1 MAEPVRRT
9 RRRRSYGSESTPAV
23 RGPNI
28 HGWISDEDL
37 HPTYLQRWKERR
49 VLRHKFATINWL
61 QASGFQISHMLMEQG
76 IQHLLELQGRYYPD
90 LVRVFYYNL
99 KTRDGI
105 AYSKVKGVDIALD
118 YNIWTNVAQLPIFD
132 DALHVPNDFAH
143 FNRILTYR
151 SFLRNPAQDLPNMKH
166 LLVGPLKMEERLLHY
181 LLVWIL
187 CPRGTNLAQCS
198 ELDLMIMSAITQ
210 HRKINWP
217 SLIIDTIVR
226 AIRYDRASLPYP
238 LLISKILEYR
248 GVDVTGEECV
258 HVLPSNK
265 IGESTLRQM
274 GIILQGDH
282 YVFAEEVGAP
292 VNEDVD
298 EDDQEAQIPDP
309 TNVAGSSQPP
319 PQYSLESISR
329 QIEMMA
335 TMQQTRMDE
344 MMAFH
349 NRRYDEIT
357 SHLRE
362 IDSKLAKMYIPDSED
377 ES

>member
-1 MAEPVRRT
+1 MVEPVRRT
-9 RRRRSYGSESTPAV
+9 RRRRSYGSESTPAA

-99 KTRDGI
+99 KTRYGI

-143 FNRILTYR
+143 FNRILTIDP
-151 SFLRNPAQDLPNMKH
+151 FFAIWHKT
-166 LLVGPLKMEERLLHY
+166 
-181 LLVWIL
+181 
-187 CPRGTNLAQCS
+187 CPIGSICLGTNLAQCS
-198 ELDLMIMSAITQ
+198 ELDLMIMSTITQ

-217 SLIIDTIVR
+217 SLITDTIVR
-226 AIRYDRASLPYP
+226 AIRYGRASLPYP

-274 GIILQGDH
+274 GIILQGNH
-282 YVFAEEVGAP
+282 YVFPEEVGAL
-292 VNEDVD
+292 VNEDID
-298 EDDQEAQIPDP
+298 EDDQEAQMPDP
-309 TNVAGSSQPP
+309 TNVVGSSQPP

-329 QIEMMA
+329 KIEMMA

-357 SHLRE
+357 SHLHE